1 MDVPDENE
9 DFEALRGVQRC
20 LSSDNLHIDIVPPP
34 KKGNAD
40 FANRDIT
47 TSIGHIPNVDEGG
60 HSENVMPSRG
70 VKRCLEFDNVNT
82 DCTKR
87 NRCDTSCTATDGLL
101 GVTCMLGGGERKSVY
116 NCDGKQRS
124 RPKKIEEV
132 SYGEHWG
139 FDTCKKN

>member
-1 MDVPDENE
+1 
-9 DFEALRGVQRC
+9 
-20 LSSDNLHIDIVPPP
+20 
-34 KKGNAD
+34 
-40 FANRDIT
+40 
-47 TSIGHIPNVDEGG
+47 
-60 HSENVMPSRG
+60 MPSRG
-70 VKRCLEFDNVNT
+70 VKRRLEFDNVNT

-101 GVTCMLGGGERKSVY
+101 GVTCMLGGGERKSIY

-139 FDTCKKN
+139 FDTCKKLRKVTAFVPVVIPTTSIGEPV